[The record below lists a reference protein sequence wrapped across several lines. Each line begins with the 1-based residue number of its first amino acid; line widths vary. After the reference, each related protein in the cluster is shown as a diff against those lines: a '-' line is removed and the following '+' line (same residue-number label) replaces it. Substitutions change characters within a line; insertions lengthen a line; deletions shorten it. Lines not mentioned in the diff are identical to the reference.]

1 MEPLVVEFSV
11 ACSADHAF
19 AVWADR
25 TSMWWPHDHSVS
37 GDPDLTV
44 TFEQRPGGRIFER
57 TSQGAEHDWGEV
69 LVWQPPARLVYLWHI
84 GRDRDAATE
93 VEVNFSE
100 EGPNTTISIVH
111 RGWKRLGDEGPELRN
126 RNRQGWSG
134 LLPHYHRAC
143 AETSNR

>member
-1 MEPLVVEFSV
+1 MDPLVVEFSV

-37 GDPDLTV
+37 GDPALTV
-44 TFEQRPGGRIFER
+44 TFEPRPGGRIFER

-69 LVWQPPARLVYLWHI
+69 LVWEPPAKLVYLWHI
-84 GRDRDAATE
+84 GRERDAATE

-111 RGWKRLGDEGPELRN
+111 RGWERLGDEGPELRN

-134 LLPHYHRAC
+134 LLPHFQRAC

>member
-1 MEPLVVEFSV
+1 L
-11 ACSADHAF
+11 
-19 AVWADR
+19 
-25 TSMWWPHDHSVS
+25 WWPHDHSVS

-100 EGPNTTISIVH
+100 EGPNTTISIAH
-111 RGWKRLGDEGPELRN
+111 RGWERLGDEGPELMN

-134 LLPHYHRAC
+134 LLPHYQRAC

>member
-1 MEPLVVEFSV
+1 MS
-11 ACSADHAF
+11 
-19 AVWADR
+19 
-25 TSMWWPHDHSVS
+25 WPHDHSVS

-44 TFEQRPGGRIFER
+44 TFEPRPGGRIFER

-69 LVWQPPARLVYLWHI
+69 LVWNPPEQLVYLWQI
-84 GRDRDAATE
+84 GRDRGAATE

-100 EGPNTTISIVH
+100 EGADTTISIVH